1 MEMLLLIL
9 AVFICVVLLSF
20 LLIVHRLA
28 MAVLFKSMNKLRS
41 LDKKLH
47 VKGYESHLVDT
58 ALEYEFTVGGWATF
72 ISVVLFIAGL
82 FSCGLLFLFEMLFIV
97 IYARKD

>member
-9 AVFICVVLLSF
+9 AVFIFVVLLSF

-58 ALEYEFTVGGWATF
+58 ALEYVGGWATF